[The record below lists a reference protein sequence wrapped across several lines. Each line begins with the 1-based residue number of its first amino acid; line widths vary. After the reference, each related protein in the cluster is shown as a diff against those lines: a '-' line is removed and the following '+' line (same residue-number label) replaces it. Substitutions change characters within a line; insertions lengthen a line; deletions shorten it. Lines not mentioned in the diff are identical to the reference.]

1 MEYARALSLSDEVLS
16 QCQLLNTEFSLLST
30 PVGVRLKWS
39 CHNEERKVAKIST
52 CLVANTKTSGRLYPI
67 QLNEE
72 MEVGIFGRKS
82 GISSGQL
89 SKCCAAVIV
98 ALDTGALM
106 AAHTKFPGTL
116 SILCHPE
123 EAVVWSGV
131 VKGKDDRCAIVVIS
145 KAGIIYIGLPRR
157 HPKDVPAIK
166 PIEHRKCNLSWH
178 EEKLQNSPL
187 ACQSHDNVILIS
199 DGISLLLSVVNFL
212 SDSKVCHK
220 TYKLPYYGVVKIAS
234 VTDDKLC
241 LTTCDGRTYEKTWK
255 CIVKSIDKEKTPKP
269 PEPEL
274 VSSVKEVLTGIQHC
288 SEMVQAEGSLI
299 HDLDIYMSQLSLAA
313 SLLAEPQRGIFS
325 GTAKI
330 EQQLE
335 QKGYYM
341 AHLKLKK
348 NISRIHFEGKWW
360 LLNVTVPING
370 YKESLCIKLDGQH
383 LNREINVSVPLPD
396 LITVHSLSGVKIV
409 CHLLLGHFTTFQPV
423 CQVLACCVNIDIF
436 HFLSDCHE
444 LTVKDVRISKFSTAI
459 QSFAVKRN
467 LSETTPAEDLLPVQ
481 PCQVK
486 LSFID
491 NNVNRQLFLMLLNR
505 NSIMKCNVS
514 SLKDSNQVQLWYHD
528 IPIDLHYSLLDKKI
542 IISVSGPDSSVVLA
556 VKVAIERQITENG
569 SVPSSI
575 SLSADVFEEAQNS
588 CQMLEFESSKAI
600 TQVAMNHLYKIVTK
614 TLCNIPL

>member
-1 MEYARALSLSDEVLS
+1 MEYAAALSLSDEVLS
-16 QCQLLNTEFSLLST
+16 RCQLLNTEFSLLST
-30 PVGVRLKWS
+30 PVGMRLKWS
-39 CHNEERKVAKIST
+39 CQNEERKVVKIST
-52 CLVANTKTSGRLYPI
+52 CLVANMKTSGRLYPI

-89 SKCCAAVIV
+89 SKCCAAVII

-106 AAHTKFPGTL
+106 AAHVKFPGTL

-123 EAVVWSGV
+123 ESVVWSGV
-131 VKGKDDRCAIVVIS
+131 CQRKDINLRVKWEEDTVHAIVIADEKMSLHVQDTEDVNNDLVEVVQSCFIEEMTNVLSNVLHVVLIKCQPSGLCLFMNIQVLELMTETLIHKSNCYLVLQLYATSVAITAGKDDRCAIVVIS

-157 HPKDVPAIK
+157 RPKDVPVIK

-212 SDSKVCHK
+212 SDSKSK
-220 TYKLPYYGVVKIAS
+220 
-234 VTDDKLC
+234 
-241 LTTCDGRTYEKTWK
+241 R
-255 CIVKSIDKEKTPKP
+255 IDKEKSPKP

-274 VSSVKEVLTGIQHC
+274 ASSVKEVLTGIQHC

-299 HDLDIYMSQLSLAA
+299 RDLDIYMSQLSLAA
-313 SLLAEPQRGIFS
+313 SLLAEPQRDIFS

-341 AHLKLKK
+341 
-348 NISRIHFEGKWW
+348 
-360 LLNVTVPING
+360 
-370 YKESLCIKLDGQH
+370 
-383 LNREINVSVPLPD
+383 
-396 LITVHSLSGVKIV
+396 
-409 CHLLLGHFTTFQPV
+409 PV
-423 CQVLACCVNIDIF
+423 CQVLAM
-436 HFLSDCHE
+436 LEWSD
-444 LTVKDVRISKFSTAI
+444 
-459 QSFAVKRN
+459 
-467 LSETTPAEDLLPVQ
+467 
-481 PCQVK
+481 
-486 LSFID
+486 
-491 NNVNRQLFLMLLNR
+491 
-505 NSIMKCNVS
+505 S
-514 SLKDSNQVQLWYHD
+514 SL
-528 IPIDLHYSLLDKKI
+528 
-542 IISVSGPDSSVVLA
+542 VLA
-556 VKVAIERQITENG
+556 VKVAIERLITENG

-600 TQVAMNHLYKIVTK
+600 TQVAMNHMHKIVTK
-614 TLCNIPL
+614 TLCNVPL